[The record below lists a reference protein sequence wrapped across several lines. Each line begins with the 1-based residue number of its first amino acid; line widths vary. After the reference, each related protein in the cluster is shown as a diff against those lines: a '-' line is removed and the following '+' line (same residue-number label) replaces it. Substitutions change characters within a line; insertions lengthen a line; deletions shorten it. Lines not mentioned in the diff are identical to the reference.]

1 MEVLAGRVIVRPR
14 DHARSRAFYADALG
28 LAVAREFPGGV
39 VFFLGGGYLELSHG
53 GPDPAGGSDPAGGTD
68 PDPGAALG
76 LQVRSLPAE
85 VAGLRERGVPIVRGP
100 HREPWGLD
108 ECWIADPDGRAI
120 VLVEVPA
127 GHPIRTDLR
136 R

>member
-1 MEVLAGRVIVRPR
+1 MEVLSSRVLVRPR
-14 DHARSRAFYADALG
+14 DWEVSRAFYAGALG

-39 VFFLGGGYLELSHG
+39 VFFLGTGYLELSR
-53 GPDPAGGSDPAGGTD
+53 AGSVELGD
-68 PDPGAALG
+68 PDATALW
-76 LQVRSLPAE
+76 LQVRSLPAAVDE
-85 VAGLRERGVPIVRGP
+85 LRAAGVRIVREP
-100 HREPWGLD
+100 RREFWGLD

-120 VLVEVPA
+120 VLVEVPP